1 VQFLKRNFWLIC
13 FLSSLDLLY
22 QCSFLSWHII
32 LSKAPAKKLQH
43 FSATYRNIVGPV
55 FASPGQMIAAYRNI
69 VGRNMLCLFGHLVAM
84 CCDMLGVVGSS
95 LKLLK
100 FFMQHLR
107 MLHDVYSFGQVR
119 GTILRQSM
127 RTSSICSTQHVVTRR
142 NRVVKRTQY
151 VAPAVLRY
159 VALNCFD
166 RLAGA

>member
-1 VQFLKRNFWLIC
+1 
-13 FLSSLDLLY
+13 
-22 QCSFLSWHII
+22 
-32 LSKAPAKKLQH
+32 
-43 FSATYRNIVGPV
+43 
-55 FASPGQMIAAYRNI
+55 
-69 VGRNMLCLFGHLVAM
+69 MLCLFGHLVAM

-151 VAPAVLRY
+151 VAPNN
-159 VALNCFD
+159 VAICCD
-166 RLAGA
+166 HLARACKYWANNVAICCAKMLQFFGRGFTQNNMPRQKRTLVKQI